1 MDRYLLFDLRGY
13 IMEVPVVKLPDI
25 QANKPQI
32 PINLTR
38 VGVTN
43 VKKLVQIKRGD
54 KRPVILICTF
64 DIFVDLPSHLKG
76 ANLSR
81 NFEAVDEVLEKA
93 VNMPVYEIEQLCSD
107 VAQSLLARHEYATRA
122 EVLLKSEYVVKRE
135 SPSTRMEC
143 QEVVDIF
150 AEATAMRDDS
160 EEMAVKKLIGAEVVG
175 MTACPCAQ
183 EIMRDN
189 ARHELE
195 NIGVDAKQIAEFL
208 HRVPMATHNQRGR
221 GIISIEVKGDVFVSL
236 EKVIEIIERSLSSSV
251 FELLK
256 RSDEAMVVQTAHKNP
271 KFVEDCVRS
280 MAKNVVAE
288 FGHLPD
294 DSVVTIKQINEES
307 IHRHNAFAERVALIG
322 DLRSEISNE
331 A

>member
-1 MDRYLLFDLRGY
+1 
-13 IMEVPVVKLPDI
+13 MEVPVVKLPDI

-43 VKKLVQIKRGD
+43 VKKLVEVKRKE
-54 KRPVILICTF
+54 KRPVVLIATF

-107 VAQSLLARHEYATRA
+107 VAQSLLNRHEYATRA
-122 EVLLKSEYVVKRE
+122 EVLLKSEYVIKRE
-135 SPSTRMEC
+135 SPSTKMEC

-150 AEATAMRDDS
+150 AEAIALRD
-160 EEMAVKKLIGAEVVG
+160 EVENMVVKKLIGAEVVG

-189 ARHELE
+189 ARKELE
-195 NIGVDAKQIAEFL
+195 SLGIENKKIAEFL

-221 GIISIEVKGDVFVSL
+221 GIISIEVEGNKFVSL
-236 EKVIEIIERSLSSSV
+236 EKIIEIIENSMSSSV

-256 RSDEAMVVQTAHKNP
+256 RSDEAMVVQRAHNNP
-271 KFVEDCVRS
+271 KFVEDCVRT
-280 MAKNVVAE
+280 MAKNVVKE
-288 FGHLPD
+288 FPLLPD
-294 DSVVTIKQINEES
+294 EAIVTIKQINEES
-307 IHRHNAFAERVALIG
+307 IHRHNAFAERVATLG
-322 DLRSEISNE
+322 ELRNEISQE
-331 A
+331 

>member
-1 MDRYLLFDLRGY
+1 
-13 IMEVPVVKLPDI
+13 MEVPVIKLPDI
-25 QANKPQI
+25 QANRPQI

-43 VKKLVQIKRGD
+43 VKKLVEVKR
-54 KRPVILICTF
+54 KERRPIVLIATF

-107 VAQSLLARHEYATRA
+107 VAQSLLNRHEYATRA
-122 EVLLKSEYVVKRE
+122 EVILKSEYVVKRE
-135 SPSTRMEC
+135 SPSTKMEC

-150 AEATAMRDDS
+150 AEAIAMREDV
-160 EEMAVKKLIGAEVVG
+160 ENIVVKKLIGAEVVG

-189 ARHELE
+189 ARKELE
-195 NIGVDAKQIAEFL
+195 SIGVEDQKIATFL

-221 GIISIEVKGDVFVSL
+221 GIISIEVEGSKFVSL
-236 EKVIEIIERSLSSSV
+236 DAIIEIIERSMSSSV

-256 RSDEAMVVQTAHKNP
+256 RSDEAMVVQRAHNNP
-271 KFVEDCVRS
+271 KFVEDCVRT
-280 MAKNVVAE
+280 MAKNVVKE
-288 FGHLPD
+288 FPLLPD
-294 DSVVTIKQINEES
+294 EAIVIIKQINEES
-307 IHRHNAFAERVALIG
+307 IHRHNAFAERVATLG
-322 DLRSEISNE
+322 ELREEISQE
-331 A
+331 YITDIGKH

>member
-1 MDRYLLFDLRGY
+1 MISEVI
-13 IMEVPVVKLPDI
+13 IMELPVVKLPDI
-25 QANKPQI
+25 QADKPQI

-43 VKKLVQIKRGD
+43 VKKLVQIKRSD
-54 KRPVILICTF
+54 KRPIILICTF

-107 VAQSLLARHEYATRA
+107 VAQSLLTRHEYATRA

-135 SPSTRMEC
+135 SPATKMEC
-143 QEVVDIF
+143 QEVVEIF
-150 AEATAMRDDS
+150 AEALAMRDDVTQ
-160 EEMAVKKLIGAEVVG
+160 MAVKKLIGAEVVG

-189 ARHELE
+189 ARKELE
-195 NIGVDAKQIAEFL
+195 NIGVDGQHIAEFL

-221 GIISIEVKGDVFVSL
+221 GIISIEVEGDVYVSL
-236 EKVIEIIERSLSSSV
+236 ENIIEIIEGSMSSSV

-256 RSDEAMVVQTAHKNP
+256 RSDEAMVVQTAHNNP
-271 KFVEDCVRS
+271 KFVEDCVRT
-280 MAKNVVAE
+280 MAKNVVKAFE
-288 FGHLPD
+288 HLPNEAI
-294 DSVVTIKQINEES
+294 VTIKQINEES
-307 IHRHNAFAERVALIG
+307 IHRHNAFAERVAKIG
-322 DLRSEISNE
+322 DLRLEI
-331 A
+331 AQDA

>member
-1 MDRYLLFDLRGY
+1 
-13 IMEVPVVKLPDI
+13 MEVPVVKLPDI

-43 VKKLVQIKRGD
+43 VKKLVEVKRKE
-54 KRPVILICTF
+54 KRPVVLIATF

-107 VAQSLLARHEYATRA
+107 VAQSLLTRHEYATRA
-122 EVLLKSEYVVKRE
+122 EVILKSEYVIKRE
-135 SPSTRMEC
+135 SPSTKMEC

-150 AEATAMRDDS
+150 AEAIALRDDV
-160 EEMAVKKLIGAEVVG
+160 ENIVVKKLIGAEVVG

-189 ARHELE
+189 AKQELE
-195 NIGVDAKQIAEFL
+195 AIGVDNQKIAEFL

-221 GIISIEVKGDVFVSL
+221 GIISIEVEGNQFVSL
-236 EKVIEIIERSLSSSV
+236 EKIIEIIENSMSSSV

-256 RSDEAMVVQTAHKNP
+256 RSDEAMVVQRAHNNP
-271 KFVEDCVRS
+271 KFVEDCVRT
-280 MAKNVVAE
+280 MAKNVVKE
-288 FGHLPD
+288 FPTLPNEAI
-294 DSVVTIKQINEES
+294 VTIKQVNEES
-307 IHRHNAFAERVALIG
+307 IHRHNAFAERVATLG
-322 DLRSEISNE
+322 DLRSEISG
-331 A
+331 

>member
-1 MDRYLLFDLRGY
+1 
-13 IMEVPVVKLPDI
+13 MEVPVIKLPDI
-25 QANKPQI
+25 QANRPQI

-43 VKKLVQIKRGD
+43 VKKLVEVKR
-54 KRPVILICTF
+54 KERRPIILIATF

-107 VAQSLLARHEYATRA
+107 IAQSLLNRHEYATRA

-135 SPSTRMEC
+135 SPSTKMEC

-150 AEATAMRDDS
+150 AEAIAMREDL
-160 EEMAVKKLIGAEVVG
+160 ENIVVKKLIGAEVVG

-189 ARHELE
+189 ARKELE
-195 NIGVDAKQIAEFL
+195 SIGVEDLKIAAFL

-221 GIISIEVKGDVFVSL
+221 GIISIEVEGNKFVSL
-236 EKVIEIIERSLSSSV
+236 DAIIEIIERSMSSSV

-256 RSDEAMVVQTAHKNP
+256 RSDEAMVVQRAHNNP
-271 KFVEDCVRS
+271 KFVEDCVRT
-280 MAKNVVAE
+280 MAKNVVSE
-288 FGHLPD
+288 FPLLPD
-294 DSVVTIKQINEES
+294 EAIVIIKQINEES
-307 IHRHNAFAERVALIG
+307 IHRHNAFAERVATLG
-322 DLRSEISNE
+322 ELRKEISQE
-331 A
+331 YIKYIDKH

>member
-1 MDRYLLFDLRGY
+1 
-13 IMEVPVVKLPDI
+13 MELSTVILPDI
-25 QANKPQI
+25 QANKPKI

-43 VKKLVQIKRGD
+43 VKKLVAVKRKD
-54 KRPVILICTF
+54 KRPVMLISTF
-64 DIFVDLPSHLKG
+64 DIFVDLPSDRKG

-107 VAQSLLARHEYATRA
+107 VALNLLERHEYATRA
-122 EVLLKSEYVVKRE
+122 EVHLKSEYVIKRE
-135 SPSTRMEC
+135 SPSTKMEC

-150 AEATAMRDDS
+150 AEAKASREDAGNISIT
-160 EEMAVKKLIGAEVVG
+160 KLIGAEVVG

-183 EIMRDN
+183 EIMTDN
-189 ARHELE
+189 ARKQLE
-195 NIGVDAKQIAEFL
+195 DIGVENRKIAEFL

-221 GIISIEVKGDVFVSL
+221 GIISIEVATDDFISL
-236 EKVIEIIERSLSSSV
+236 EKVIDIIERSMSSNV

-271 KFVEDCVRS
+271 KFVEDCVRT
-280 MAKNVVAE
+280 MAHNVVKE
-288 FGHLPD
+288 FRDLPND
-294 DSVVTIKQINEES
+294 AIVTIKQINEES
-307 IHRHNAFAERVALIG
+307 IHRHNAFAERVATIG
-322 DLRSEISNE
+322 ELRNEIMT
-331 A
+331 

>member
-1 MDRYLLFDLRGY
+1 
-13 IMEVPVVKLPDI
+13 MEVPVIKLPDI
-25 QANKPQI
+25 QANRPQI

-43 VKKLVQIKRGD
+43 VKKLVEVKRRER
-54 KRPVILICTF
+54 RPIVLIATF

-81 NFEAVDEVLEKA
+81 NVGAVDEVLEKA

-107 VAQSLLARHEYATRA
+107 VAQSLLNRHEYATRA
-122 EVLLKSEYVVKRE
+122 EVILKSEYVVKRE
-135 SPSTRMEC
+135 SPSTKMEC

-150 AEATAMRDDS
+150 AEAIAMREDV
-160 EEMAVKKLIGAEVVG
+160 ENIVVKKLIGAEVVG

-189 ARHELE
+189 ARKELE
-195 NIGVDAKQIAEFL
+195 SIGVEDQKIATFL

-221 GIISIEVKGDVFVSL
+221 GIISIEVEGSKFVSL
-236 EKVIEIIERSLSSSV
+236 DAIIEIIERSMSSSV

-256 RSDEAMVVQTAHKNP
+256 RSDEAMVVQRAHNNP
-271 KFVEDCVRS
+271 KFVEDCVRT
-280 MAKNVVAE
+280 MAKNVVKE
-288 FGHLPD
+288 FPLLPD
-294 DSVVTIKQINEES
+294 EAIVIIKQINEES
-307 IHRHNAFAERVALIG
+307 IHRHNAFAERVATLG
-322 DLRSEISNE
+322 ELREEISQE
-331 A
+331 YITDIVRH

>member
-1 MDRYLLFDLRGY
+1 
-13 IMEVPVVKLPDI
+13 MEVPVIKLPDI
-25 QANKPQI
+25 QANRPQI
-32 PINLTR
+32 AINLTR

-43 VKKLVQIKRGD
+43 VKKLVEVKR
-54 KRPVILICTF
+54 KERRPIVLIATF

-107 VAQSLLARHEYATRA
+107 VAQSLLNRHEYATRA
-122 EVLLKSEYVVKRE
+122 EVILKSEYVVKRE
-135 SPSTRMEC
+135 SPSTKMEC

-150 AEATAMRDDS
+150 AEAIAMREDV
-160 EEMAVKKLIGAEVVG
+160 ENIVVKKLIGAEVVG

-189 ARHELE
+189 ARKELE
-195 NIGVDAKQIAEFL
+195 SLKIEDIKIAEFL

-221 GIISIEVKGDVFVSL
+221 GIISIEVEGSKFVSL
-236 EKVIEIIERSLSSSV
+236 DKIIEIIERSMSSSV

-256 RSDEAMVVQTAHKNP
+256 RSDEAMVVQRAHNNP
-271 KFVEDCVRS
+271 KFVEDCVRT
-280 MAKNVVAE
+280 MAKNVVKD
-288 FGHLPD
+288 FPLLPD
-294 DSVVTIKQINEES
+294 EAIVTIKQINEES
-307 IHRHNAFAERVALIG
+307 IHRHNAFAERLATLG
-322 DLRSEISNE
+322 ELRKEISQE
-331 A
+331 YIKDIVRH

>member
-1 MDRYLLFDLRGY
+1 
-13 IMEVPVVKLPDI
+13 MEVPVIKLPDI
-25 QANKPQI
+25 QANRPQI

-43 VKKLVQIKRGD
+43 VKKLVEVKR
-54 KRPVILICTF
+54 KERRPIVLIATF

-107 VAQSLLARHEYATRA
+107 VAQSLLNRHEYATRA
-122 EVLLKSEYVVKRE
+122 EVILKSEYVVKRE
-135 SPSTRMEC
+135 SPSTKMEC

-150 AEATAMRDDS
+150 AEAIAMREDV
-160 EEMAVKKLIGAEVVG
+160 ENIVVKKLIGAEVVG

-189 ARHELE
+189 ARKELE
-195 NIGVDAKQIAEFL
+195 SIGVEDLKIAAFL

-221 GIISIEVKGDVFVSL
+221 GIISIEVEGSKFVSL
-236 EKVIEIIERSLSSSV
+236 DAIIEIIERSMSSSV

-256 RSDEAMVVQTAHKNP
+256 RSDEAMVVQRAHNNP
-271 KFVEDCVRS
+271 KFVEDCVRT
-280 MAKNVVAE
+280 MAKNVVKE
-288 FGHLPD
+288 FPLLPD
-294 DSVVTIKQINEES
+294 EAIVIIKQINEES
-307 IHRHNAFAERVALIG
+307 IHRHNAFAERVATLG
-322 DLRSEISNE
+322 ELREEISQE
-331 A
+331 YIKGIGKH